1 MLKSIVLLSTLALSA
16 VVNAQVQS
24 PNYQYNV
31 TSPSPNSPYVA
42 SQILPCIYDIADNTT
57 ADNLQLSISLV
68 GTNSSVQ
75 LTPSA
80 DISQGFSYQKQIGG
94 ATVYEHQFNY
104 NIPSNTTAGAYQVV
118 FLDNISQTNVSIPIT
133 ISAAPVTPTSS
144 AAVPS
149 GSTGTTAA
157 TTSAPA
163 SIFNKDSSA
172 ANAGIQISKFL
183 LVSSLLVVA
192 YVQL

>member
-1 MLKSIVLLSTLALSA
+1 MLKSIILLSTLALGA
-16 VVNAQVQS
+16 VRAQVQS
-24 PNYQYNV
+24 PTYQYNV

-68 GTNSSVQ
+68 GTNMSAQ
-75 LTPSA
+75 LTASA
-80 DISQGFSYQKQIGG
+80 DISQGFSYQKLIGG

-104 NIPSNTTAGAYQVV
+104 NIPSNTTAGTYQVV
-118 FLDNISQTNVSIPIT
+118 FLDNVSQTNVSIPIT

-149 GSTGTTAA
+149 GSSGTSAA
-157 TTSAPA
+157 TTSVPA
-163 SIFNKDSSA
+163 SIFNKDSSSADPAFQLSNYLLA
-172 ANAGIQISKFL
+172 AFFA
-183 LVSSLLVVA
+183 VVVA
-192 YVQL
+192 FVQL